1 MAKVERIAVESPL
14 HPGKSTKV
22 DRSRYE
28 AMRAAMLA
36 TLPATLPGLT
46 YAQMREQMAPR
57 LSQEAFPDG
66 EKAGWWA
73 KCVQLD
79 LEAKGL
85 VVRDGSRPL
94 RLRRA

>member
-1 MAKVERIAVESPL
+1 MAKVEKIAVESPL
-14 HPGKSTKV
+14 HPGKSTNV
-22 DRSRYE
+22 DKIKYE

-36 TLPATLPGLT
+36 TLPGARPGLT
-46 YAQMREQMAPR
+46 YMEMRRQMAPR
-57 LSQEAFPDG
+57 LSQEVFPDG

-85 VVRDGSRPL
+85 VVRDQSTPL

>member
-1 MAKVERIAVESPL
+1 MAKTEKIAVESPL
-14 HPGKSTKV
+14 HPGKTTNVEKAK
-22 DRSRYE
+22 YE

-36 TLPATLPGLT
+36 TLPAKPPGLT

-57 LSQEAFPDG
+57 LSQEVFPDG

-85 VVRDGSRPL
+85 VARNGPSPL
-94 RLRRA
+94 RLRRT

>member
-1 MAKVERIAVESPL
+1 MAKVEKIAVQSPL
-14 HPGKSTKV
+14 HPGTSKNV
-22 DRSRYE
+22 DKAKYE
-28 AMRAAMLA
+28 AMRTAMLA

-57 LSQEAFPDG
+57 LSQGIFPDG

-85 VVRDGSRPL
+85 VVRDGASPL

>member
-1 MAKVERIAVESPL
+1 MAKVEKIAVESLL
-14 HPGKSTKV
+14 HPGKSTNV
-22 DRSRYE
+22 DKAKYD

-36 TLPATLPGLT
+36 TLPDKLPGLT
-46 YAQMREQMAPR
+46 YMEMRAQMAPR
-57 LSQEAFPDG
+57 LSQAVFPDG

-85 VVRDGSRPL
+85 VLRDGASPL

>member
-1 MAKVERIAVESPL
+1 MAKVEKIAVESLL
-14 HPGKSTKV
+14 HPGKSTNV
-22 DRSRYE
+22 DKAKYE
-28 AMRAAMLA
+28 AMRTAMLA

-57 LSQEAFPDG
+57 LSQGIFPDG

-85 VVRDGSRPL
+85 VVRDGASPL